1 MTVRDDDRGLLYG
14 DALFE
19 TVAVRS
25 GRIRWLDRHVA
36 RAWASGRALG
46 FPDDVLER
54 MERALR
60 ALVFEGDGLWR
71 VTASRPGDGAPF
83 GGGPGAVHVRR
94 RALPTARSPR
104 LTALSGWYWPDDPL
118 SGHKTTSWLRWAEAR
133 RRAVARG
140 FDDALLVGAG
150 EGATVGEAS
159 AANVFVALRGELVT
173 PPLGGVLPGV
183 TRAGLLEAAEREGAP
198 LRVRPVRVSEL
209 ARAESILLTSAG
221 VGVVA
226 AAELDGRA
234 LGNAW
239 LGTMN
244 RWLEEGA

>member
-1 MTVRDDDRGLLYG
+1 MTWRDDDRGALYG

-25 GRIRWLDRHVA
+25 GHIRWLERHVA
-36 RAWASGRALG
+36 RAWSSGRALG
-46 FPDDVLER
+46 FPDGVLER

-60 ALVFEGDGLWR
+60 ALAFEGDGLWR
-71 VTASRPGDGAPF
+71 VTASRPGDGVPF
-83 GGGPGAVHVRR
+83 GGGPGAVCVRR
-94 RALPTARSPR
+94 RALPAPGAPR
-104 LTALSGWYWPDDPL
+104 LTVMRGWYWADDPL
-118 SGHKTTSWLRWAEAR
+118 SAHKTTSWLRWAEAR
-133 RRAVARG
+133 RRATARG

-159 AANVFVALRGELVT
+159 AANVFVGLRGELVT

-183 TRAGLLEAAEREGAP
+183 TRAGLLEAAQREGAP
-198 LRVRPVRVSEL
+198 VRVRPVRVEEL

-234 LGNAW
+234 LGDVW
-239 LGTMN
+239 LGTMR
-244 RWLEEGA
+244 RWLEGGA